1 MLGNFRGIM
10 VFVEWITFFA
20 VLLALAIQFYNL
32 YRISRVKDAVLHD
45 SWNWSWAFRSIFH
58 WLIPFGSQGMKDHPF
73 VTVGYFF
80 FHLSFLFMLVFLST
94 HVFTEMNW
102 LGGGNLIADLMAL
115 VFMGSVVF
123 IVIRRL
129 LAPEVRIVT
138 TLSDYLLL
146 ALVTFLFMTGY
157 YMAFHPDMELWI
169 NYENILISHILSSE
183 LLIILIPFSKLGHM
197 ILFFFTRAIIGVE
210 FGARRGVKSW

>member
-1 MLGNFRGIM
+1 M

-45 SWNWSWAFRSIFH
+45 NWNWSWAFRSVFQ
-58 WLIPFGSQGMKDHPF
+58 WLIPFGSQGMKEHPF

-80 FHLSFLFMLVFLST
+80 FHISFLFMVVFLST
-94 HVFTEMNW
+94 HVFTNMSW
-102 LGGGNLIADLMAL
+102 LGSGSLIADLMAF
-115 VFMGSVVF
+115 VFIGSVVF

-129 LAPEVRIVT
+129 IAPEVRIVT

-146 ALVTFLFMTGY
+146 ALVAFLFMTGY

-169 NYENILISHILSSE
+169 SYDSILILHIISSE
-183 LLIILIPFSKLGHM
+183 LLIIFIPFTKLGHM